1 MKILKFLEQKVIFI
15 RRKNREYSK
24 IFIKKCNKYY
34 EFCDLTH
41 KGKISANKYCK
52 IHDLFLFQNCLK
64 LHKEIIN
71 LDIQMI
77 PKDNFFIQRK
87 WRNNYTDKPTGE
99 DDLIRICFMNV
110 NRAKL
115 LLNISK
121 KGSINETLKKFLLK
135 LNCKKILLIKL
146 ILIYKN
152 KLLDKNRK
160 IIRRT

>member
-15 RRKNREYSK
+15 RRKNREYNK
-24 IFIKKCNKYY
+24 LFIKKCNKYY

-41 KGKISANKYCK
+41 KGKISANIYCK

-71 LDIQMI
+71 SDIQMI
-77 PKDNFFIQRK
+77 SKDNFFIQRK
-87 WRNNYTDKPTGE
+87 WRNNYTDKSTGE

-121 KGSINETLKKFLLK
+121 KASINETLKKFLF
-135 LNCKKILLIKL
+135 IIKL
-146 ILIYKN
+146 QENFI
-152 KLLDKNRK
+152 DKINFD
-160 IIRRT
+160 I

>member
-15 RRKNREYSK
+15 RRKNREYNK
-24 IFIKKCNKYY
+24 LFIKKCNKYY

-41 KGKISANKYCK
+41 KGKISANIYCK
-52 IHDLFLFQNCLK
+52 IHDLFLCQNCLK

-71 LDIQMI
+71 SDIQMI
-77 PKDNFFIQRK
+77 SKDNFFIQRK
-87 WRNNYTDKPTGE
+87 WRNNYTDKSTGE

-121 KGSINETLKKFLLK
+121 KASINETLKKFLF
-135 LNCKKILLIKL
+135 IIKL
-146 ILIYKN
+146 QENFI
-152 KLLDKNRK
+152 DKINFD
-160 IIRRT
+160 I